1 MKRTEYNFTGFDFED
16 SWYCSF
22 QLQHQRSGKH
32 EPHIRV
38 RMYTAILSHIRFN
51 SITNDIQK

>member
-1 MKRTEYNFTGFDFED
+1 MKRREYNFTGFGFED

-51 SITNDIQK
+51 SITNDI